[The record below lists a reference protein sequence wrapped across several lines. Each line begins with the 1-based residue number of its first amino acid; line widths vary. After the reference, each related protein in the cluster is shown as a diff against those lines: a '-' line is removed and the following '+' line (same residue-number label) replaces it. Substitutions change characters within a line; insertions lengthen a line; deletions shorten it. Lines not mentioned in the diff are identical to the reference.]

1 MSDVQEFDI
10 EAGVS
15 EIAEGMGFGNSD
27 DDFNDDDEG
36 GEDELQ
42 DQETKTAEEVIETK
56 EPVTKQAPSSW
67 SKEQHDNWS
76 KIPKEA
82 QEYVELREKQ
92 MLDGIEQYKQGY
104 QQAIEMH
111 KVLEPFLDNIQ
122 RNGLNETEAVH
133 NLFSYQLALTEG
145 SPESR
150 QNAFVQLGQ
159 SLGIIPVDGATQTD
173 NRTRELQQRL
183 ERIERQEQQRS
194 QQSQQQIFNRVEK
207 EVSDF
212 AADSKNEYFDE
223 VADDV
228 VILLQSGLDLQAAYD
243 RAVWA
248 NPITRAKELSKSAQQ
263 QTAKKKEAARAAKRA
278 SSTNIRP
285 LNTSKSSNQPTQ
297 SMDDTMNETLARIR
311 SN

>member
-1 MSDVQEFDI
+1 MIEEHEFDI
-10 EAGVS
+10 DAGVA
-15 EIAEGMGFGNSD
+15 EIAESMGFGNSD
-27 DDFNDDDEG
+27 DDFNDDEG
-36 GEDELQ
+36 EEDGLQ
-42 DQETKTAEEVIETK
+42 DQETETTEEVEVNETN
-56 EPVTKQAPSSW
+56 ETKQAPSSW
-67 SKEQHDNWS
+67 SKEQHDNWA

-145 SPESR
+145 SAESR

-159 SLGIIPVDGATQTD
+159 SLGLIPVDGATQTD

-183 ERIERQEQQRS
+183 ERIERQEQQRA

-228 VILLQSGLDLQAAYD
+228 VMLLQSGLDLQAAYD

-248 NPITRAKELSKSAQQ
+248 NPITRAKELSKSTQQ
-263 QTAKKKEAARAAKRA
+263 QTEKKTEAARAAKRA

-285 LNTSKSSNQPTQ
+285 LNTSKVSNQPTQ
-297 SMDDTMNETLARIR
+297 SWDDTMNETLARLR

>member
-1 MSDVQEFDI
+1 MSDEHEFDI
-10 EAGVS
+10 DAGVA

-27 DDFNDDDEG
+27 DDFNDDEG
-36 GEDELQ
+36 EEDGLQ
-42 DQETKTAEEVIETK
+42 DQETETTEEVEVNETN
-56 EPVTKQAPSSW
+56 ETKQAPSSW

-145 SPESR
+145 SAESR

-159 SLGIIPVDGATQTD
+159 SLGLIPVDGATQTD

-228 VILLQSGLDLQAAYD
+228 VMLLQSGLDLQAAYD

-248 NPITRAKELSKSAQQ
+248 NPITRAKELSKSTQQ
-263 QTAKKKEAARAAKRA
+263 QTAKKTEAARAAKRA

-297 SMDDTMNETLARIR
+297 SWDDTMNETLARLR

>member
-1 MSDVQEFDI
+1 MSDEHEFDI
-10 EAGVS
+10 DAGVA
-15 EIAEGMGFGNSD
+15 EIAESMGFGNSD
-27 DDFNDDDEG
+27 DDFNDDEG
-36 GEDELQ
+36 EEDGLQ
-42 DQETKTAEEVIETK
+42 DQETETTEEVNETN
-56 EPVTKQAPSSW
+56 ETKQAPSSW

-145 SPESR
+145 SAESR

-159 SLGIIPVDGATQTD
+159 SLGLIPVDGATQTD

-183 ERIERQEQQRS
+183 ERIERQEQQRA

-228 VILLQSGLDLQAAYD
+228 VMLLQSGLDLQAAYD

-248 NPITRAKELSKSAQQ
+248 NPITRAKELSKSTQQ
-263 QTAKKKEAARAAKRA
+263 QTAKKTEAARAAKRA

-297 SMDDTMNETLARIR
+297 SWDDTMNETLARLR

>member
-1 MSDVQEFDI
+1 MSEEHEFDI
-10 EAGVS
+10 DAGVA

-27 DDFNDDDEG
+27 DDFNDDEG
-36 GEDELQ
+36 EEDGLQ
-42 DQETKTAEEVIETK
+42 DQETETTEEVNETN
-56 EPVTKQAPSSW
+56 ETKQAPSSW

-145 SPESR
+145 SAESR

-159 SLGIIPVDGATQTD
+159 SLGLIPVDGATQTD

-183 ERIERQEQQRS
+183 ERIERQEQQRAK
-194 QQSQQQIFNRVEK
+194 QSQQQIFNRVEK

-228 VILLQSGLDLQAAYD
+228 VMLLQSGLDLQAAYD

-248 NPITRAKELSKSAQQ
+248 NPITRAKELSKSTQQ
-263 QTAKKKEAARAAKRA
+263 QTAKKTEAARAAKRA

-285 LNTSKSSNQPTQ
+285 LNTSKVSNQPTQ
-297 SMDDTMNETLARIR
+297 SWDDTMNETLARLR

>member
-1 MSDVQEFDI
+1 MSEEHEFDI
-10 EAGVS
+10 DAGVA
-15 EIAEGMGFGNSD
+15 EIADGMGFGNSD
-27 DDFNDDDEG
+27 DDFNDDEG
-36 GEDELQ
+36 EEDGLQ
-42 DQETKTAEEVIETK
+42 DQETETTEEVNETN
-56 EPVTKQAPSSW
+56 ETKQAPSSW

-145 SPESR
+145 SAESR

-159 SLGIIPVDGATQTD
+159 SLGLIPVDGATQTD

-183 ERIERQEQQRS
+183 ERIERQEQQRAK
-194 QQSQQQIFNRVEK
+194 QSQQQIFNRVEK

-228 VILLQSGLDLQAAYD
+228 VMLLQSGLDLQAAYD

-248 NPITRAKELSKSAQQ
+248 NPITRAKELSKSTQQ
-263 QTAKKKEAARAAKRA
+263 QTAKKTEAARAAKRA

-285 LNTSKSSNQPTQ
+285 LNTSKVSNQPTQ
-297 SMDDTMNETLARIR
+297 SWDDTMNETLARLR

>member
-92 MLDGIEQYKQGY
+92 MLDGIEQYKQGH
-104 QQAIEMH
+104 QQALEMH
-111 KVLEPFLDNIQ
+111 KVLEPFLENIQ
-122 RNGLNETEAVH
+122 KNGLNETQAVH

-145 SPESR
+145 TAESR
-150 QNAFVQLGQ
+150 QDAFVQLGQ
-159 SLGIIPVDGATQTD
+159 SLGLIPVDGASQTD

-183 ERIERQEQQRS
+183 ERIERQEQQRA

-212 AADSKNEYFDE
+212 AADPKNEHFDD

-228 VILLQSGLDLQAAYD
+228 VMLLKTGLDLQTAYE
-243 RAVWA
+243 RAVWS
-248 NPITRAKELSKSAQQ
+248 NPITRAKELTKTTAQ
-263 QTAKKKEAARAAKRA
+263 QTAKKTSEAIAARKATSA
-278 SSTNIRP
+278 NIRP
-285 LNTSKSSNQPTQ
+285 LNSSKQSSQPSQ
-297 SMDDTMNETLARIR
+297 SWEDTMQETLSRMR